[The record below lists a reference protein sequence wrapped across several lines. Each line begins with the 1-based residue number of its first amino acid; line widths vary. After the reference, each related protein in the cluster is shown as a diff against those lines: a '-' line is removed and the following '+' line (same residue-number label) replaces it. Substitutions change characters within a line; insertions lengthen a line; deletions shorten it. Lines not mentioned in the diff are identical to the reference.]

1 MAWGLQQRDLPILTP
16 GQMNPMNQAFQAALE
31 SYGNI
36 ERSKALPQQ
45 LQADI
50 ASKSAYAAYTP
61 AGYASKIISNP
72 EIFYTLPKEQQQQ
85 LLNTVANMPSNPM
98 DILKQRSGNQ
108 GGPLSQLW
116 NGAFGSNQ
124 QQGMQQQRMPQ
135 TPSQGKV
142 YQDEQPVQQGNYPG
156 SNTPIYEGDM
166 GTGSAPPMNS
176 DQAMQIVE
184 NRPDYNVPIDTSN
197 PRMNQF
203 NRNTGTSEGNRILAE
218 KFPSNEFNELKEAK
232 KLEQKMQSD
241 LWAKRIEKTGE
252 AIDQTQESL
261 TALKAMESLYGKI
274 DKYQKGPL
282 FGNLPALGSGSAG
295 TFDTLAKNVATSNLR
310 AMQTGHIT
318 NVDFQIGDQLKPNR
332 TMNKDQFK
340 NIIEYQKG
348 IKERT
353 QERLQFDTAARK
365 AGTPIDQANSIW
377 AKYIADKPFFNS
389 ETNRINKDNM
399 NKWQPYLK
407 GNSVNYGEAK
417 NEAEVSGRSP
427 PEGTVWMIR
436 PDKMKVPVH
445 KDNVNQAMSQ
455 YKFQLVG

>member
-36 ERSKALPQQ
+36 ERTKALPQQ

-50 ASKSAYAAYTP
+50 ASKAAYAAYTP

-85 LLNTVANMPSNPM
+85 LLATVSNMPSNPL
-98 DILKQRSGNQ
+98 DVLKQRNGNQ
-108 GGPLSQLW
+108 GGPLAQLW
-116 NGAFGSNQ
+116 QGAMGGQ
-124 QQGMQQQRMPQ
+124 P
-135 TPSQGKV
+135 QGKV
-142 YQDEQPVQQGNYPG
+142 YQGEQPIQEGTYNG
-156 SNTPIYEGDM
+156 SNIPQYQGDM
-166 GTGSAPPMNS
+166 GTGATAPMSSDEAMN
-176 DQAMQIVE
+176 IVE
-184 NRPDYNVPIDTSN
+184 NRPDYNMPIDTSN
-197 PRMNQF
+197 PRMNAF
-203 NRNTGTSEGNRILAE
+203 NRDTGNPEGNRVLAN
-218 KFPSNEFNELKEAK
+218 KYPSQEYEELKKGRE
-232 KLEQKMQSD
+232 LEQKMQSD
-241 LWAKRIEKTGE
+241 LWSDRIKETGK

-261 TALKAMESLYGKI
+261 TALESMEKLYGKI

-282 FGNLPALGSGSAG
+282 FGNLPTLGSGPAG

-353 QERLQFDTAARK
+353 QEHLQFDREARQ
-365 AGTPIDQANSIW
+365 AGIPIDQANAIW
-377 AKYIADKPFFNS
+377 AKYIADKPFYNS
-389 ETNRINKDNM
+389 ETNRINRNNM
-399 NKWQPYLK
+399 NKWKPYLK
-407 GNSVNYGEAK
+407 GQSANYGEPK
-417 NEAEVSGRSP
+417 NESEVSGRTP
-427 PEGTVWMIR
+427 PAGTVWMIR
-436 PDKMKVPVH
+436 PDNVKVPVH
-445 KDNVNQAMSQ
+445 KDNVNEAMSK
-455 YKFQLVG
+455 YKFKPVD